1 MINVN
6 GKITTKRV
14 ATAVAKISMAP
25 ETLAR
30 LEANDLPKKDVL
42 PIARAAGVMAAKKTP
57 EMIPYC
63 HNLPIEGVS
72 IEFQSGS
79 DHIVVWATVTAIW
92 RTGVEMEALVAA
104 TMAVLTIYD
113 MLKPVDKNLEVS
125 NIRLEEKSG
134 GKSDFVEKLPSGFR
148 ASVIVTSDGTYAG
161 KREDKSGKI
170 ICDRLRQFG
179 ITTLDY
185 TILPDEEEI
194 IRNRLLQDCEQKVNL
209 IITTG
214 GTGLGPRDVTVE
226 ATAQVIERD
235 MPAVMQALRL
245 YGQERTPY
253 AMLSRG
259 LAGVRGKTVIL
270 NLPGSSRGIE
280 EGLEAVFPALFHVF
294 KMMRGG
300 SH

>member
-6 GKITTKRV
+6 GKITTLRV
-14 ATAVAKISMAP
+14 ASASAKITMAP
-25 ETLAR
+25 ETLTR

-42 PIARAAGVMAAKKTP
+42 PIARVAGVMAAKKTP

-72 IEFQSGS
+72 VEFQKGEN
-79 DHIVVWATVTAIW
+79 HIIVRASVTALW

-104 TMAVLTIYD
+104 TMAALTIYD
-113 MLKPVDKNLEVS
+113 MLKPVDKNLEISEV
-125 NIRLEEKSG
+125 RLDEKSG
-134 GKSDFVEKLPSGFR
+134 GKSDFVEKLPANFH

-170 ICDRLRQFG
+170 ICDRLHQFG
-179 ITTLDY
+179 ITNLDY
-185 TILPDEEEI
+185 TILPDEKET
-194 IRNRLLQDCEQKVNL
+194 IRNRLLHDCEQKVDL
-209 IITTG
+209 IVTTG

-226 ATAQVIERD
+226 ATAEVIERD

-270 NLPGSSRGIE
+270 NLPGSSRGTQ
-280 EGLEAVFPALFHVF
+280 EGLDAVFPALFHVF

-300 SH
+300 GH